1 MSSQFDEPLSDDELA
16 ELDTF
21 LLEGDASDRLQ
32 IDEAHGYLSSLII
45 GGGGDVDTD
54 TWLTDIW
61 GELECTDERRA
72 RVTELF
78 LRLHYETELGLR
90 EERPFEPLVIEEEEG
105 GELYEVYDGWCFG
118 FMLGVAN
125 YQEKWESV
133 EKESQDLLAPIATLA
148 LLHSDE
154 EHELSEEE
162 YTACVELL
170 PGSVFELYRILAI
183 TKH

>member
-1 MSSQFDEPLSDDELA
+1 MISSQFNKPLSDDELA

-45 GGGGDVDTD
+45 GGEDVGTAE
-54 TWLTDIW
+54 WLTDIW
-61 GELECTDERRA
+61 GELECSDERKA

-78 LRLHYETELGLR
+78 LRLYYETELGLR
-90 EERPFEPLVIEEEEG
+90 EEHPFEPLVIEEEEE

-125 YQEKWESV
+125 HEKKWSRV
-133 EKESQDLLAPIATLA
+133 ATESQDLLAPIATLA
-148 LLHSDE
+148 LLHRDE
-154 EHELSEEE
+154 DHELSEDE
-162 YTACVELL
+162 YTTCVELL
-170 PGSVFELYRILAI
+170 PGSVFELYRMFAS
-183 TKH
+183 TRN